1 MGAVVSLVV
10 LIGQLYM
17 IVLLARVFIGWFRVD
32 PYHPLVQT
40 LYRVTEPV
48 LRPIRE
54 QVPPRGGV
62 DYSPLIAM
70 LLIWIVT
77 RVIAAT
83 F

>member
-17 IVLLARVFIGWFRVD
+17 IVLLARVLIGWFRVD